1 MNKIKN
7 MKKSTRQTLLTLAM
21 IIAFYIVIE
30 VMIMTGNATRHL
42 KSMLV
47 PMCYN
52 AIAAVSLNLVIGFLG
67 ELSLG
72 QAAFMSLGAYSSC
85 LFSIRMRRILPAA
98 VRFPLAVLL
107 GGVVA
112 AVFGIVIG
120 VPVLRL
126 SGDYLAIVTL
136 AFGEILRSVFINL
149 DITGGAAGLKKMP
162 QDSSF
167 TYGIIVLIVA
177 VIVISNTIDS
187 KAGRAIMAVRDNTI
201 AASSVGININFY
213 KVLVFVMAAF
223 FGGCAGALF
232 GHNYSIITPGQFDY
246 NKSIEI
252 LLMVVFG
259 GMGSVRGSIIARVVI
274 TFLPE
279 AMRGFADYRMI
290 VYAVA
295 LIMLMLF
302 GNNPKINRFKAK
314 LFNRRNRDDNVRLT
328 QAQKEVK

>member
-1 MNKIKN
+1 MKKLKSIKN
-7 MKKSTRQTLLTLAM
+7 STRQTLITLALIIGFYAVVEIM
-21 IIAFYIVIE
+21 IL
-30 VMIMTGNATRHL
+30 TGNATRHM

-85 LFSIRMRRILPAA
+85 LFSIRMRELLPSAI
-98 VRFPLAVLL
+98 RFPLAILL

-112 AVFGIVIG
+112 AIFGLVIG

-136 AFGEILRSVFINL
+136 AFGEILRSIFINL
-149 DITGGAAGLKKMP
+149 DAVGGAAGLKKMP
-162 QDSSF
+162 HDSSF
-167 TYGIIVLIVA
+167 TYGVIILVITVLV
-177 VIVISNTIDS
+177 VSNLVDS

-201 AASSVGININFY
+201 AASSVGININYY

-252 LLMVVFG
+252 LVMVVFG
-259 GMGSVRGSIIARVVI
+259 GMGSIRGSIIARVLI

-279 AMRGFADYRMI
+279 AMRGFSDYRML
-290 VYAVA
+290 VYAIA
-295 LIMLMLF
+295 LITLMLTS
-302 GNNPKINRFKAK
+302 NNPKLKALKTK
-314 LFNRRNRDDNVRLT
+314 LTNKKNDKSNVKLT
-328 QAQKEVK
+328 NAQKEVK